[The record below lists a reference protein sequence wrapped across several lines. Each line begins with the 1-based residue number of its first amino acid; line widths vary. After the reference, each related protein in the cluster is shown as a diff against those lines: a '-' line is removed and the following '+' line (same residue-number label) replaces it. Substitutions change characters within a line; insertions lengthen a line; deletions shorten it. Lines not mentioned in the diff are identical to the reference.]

1 MKKYAEIHLEKQI
14 VQAYREGMT
23 ITWLTQSLYY
33 QRKTSDKETTLKQ
46 CKTDV
51 EHAILDYLLSL

>member
-1 MKKYAEIHLEKQI
+1 MKKYAEIHSEKQI

-23 ITWLTQSLYY
+23 VTWLTQSLYY
-33 QRKTSDKETTLKQ
+33 QRKADDKKITLKQ